1 MSRRELLGVAVM
13 VLLVFGLTLA
23 LLLPKGE
30 LAPPPPD
37 VVEEPE
43 AEAPAAP
50 PPRPLT
56 WKEGARVMIPPPPD
70 RTPRA
75 PTTLL
80 DNDSARLAFAAVM
93 PPMRACLVDWTAI
106 DPNVAGHALVELRL
120 GAMGL
125 VAADLLDH
133 DAAPPKV
140 LQCLGDAL
148 YNADWPA
155 PAEGEAIVKYPFTFL
170 NVTSSPEDV
179 PLEGEAEAEDVD
191 PDDE

>member
-1 MSRRELLGVAVM
+1 MPSTGQLLRPRMWRRPPAVP
-13 VLLVFGLTLA
+13 VRRPA
-23 LLLPKGE
+23 RLPH
-30 LAPPPPD
+30 L
-37 VVEEPE
+37 
-43 AEAPAAP
+43 
-50 PPRPLT
+50 PRLP
-56 WKEGARVMIPPPPD
+56 RQP
-70 RTPRA
+70 RT

-140 LQCLGDAL
+140 LECLGDAL

>member
-37 VVEEPE
+37 VVEVPE
-43 AEAPAAP
+43 AEAP
-50 PPRPLT
+50 
-56 WKEGARVMIPPPPD
+56 
-70 RTPRA
+70 
-75 PTTLL
+75 
-80 DNDSARLAFAAVM
+80 AAVM

-106 DPNVAGHALVELRL
+106 DPNVAGHVLVELRL

-140 LQCLGDAL
+140 LECLGDAL

>member
-37 VVEEPE
+37 VVEVP
-43 AEAPAAP
+43 EAPAAP

-56 WKEGARVMIPPPPD
+56 WKEGARVVIPPPPSRAA
-70 RTPRA
+70 RT

-93 PPMRACLVDWTAI
+93 PPMRACLVDWTVI
-106 DPNVAGHALVELRL
+106 DPNVAGHVLVELRL

-125 VAADLLDH
+125 VAADILDH
-133 DAAPPKV
+133 DAAPPEV
-140 LQCLGDAL
+140 LDCLGDAL

-170 NVTSSPEDV
+170 NVTSPPEEV
-179 PLEGEAEAEDVD
+179 PVEDEGAGEDQA
-191 PDDE
+191 DD